1 MATTDPDHDAA
12 LAPALRETLAPA
24 LRETLDPA
32 LREALTGAFGAPEFV
47 LPWIDRLLEP
57 DELRLVAALAAG
69 PLTLP
74 ATVAALG
81 IVVSPAFFERAV
93 RRAVIDRP
101 TPDVVALADFASRL
115 EIWTLFEGWKDLP
128 LEVRRAL
135 ADWQLA
141 RYVDD
146 KRSQVE
152 ALLAGDQ
159 PQPGL
164 ENAEYLLLHEAAA
177 LVARAAHVYLWPC
190 DCRAAMERCR
200 KPSLV
205 CLRFDNDRGLGWEIS
220 HERALAV
227 LHDADRH
234 GLMHTGEVGAA
245 DDQTPL
251 SAGAICNC
259 CADCCFPQLAG
270 EVLGAARLWP
280 RARYVARRD
289 PATCGLCGRC
299 ARRCPFGAFS
309 VGRGDHGEG
318 GARQGGAGQRSQEQ
332 GGQGQ
337 GGAGRRPVGITFL
350 HELCRGCGLCATG
363 CPDGAIA
370 MEALPGSGAGQ

>member
-1 MATTDPDHDAA
+1 VITTDLEPHAA
-12 LAPALRETLAPA
+12 
-24 LRETLDPA
+24 LDPA
-32 LREALTGAFGAPEFV
+32 LREALAGTFGAPELV

-57 DELRLVAALAAG
+57 DELRLVAALAGG

-81 IVVSPAFFERAV
+81 VVVSPEFFERAA
-93 RRAVIDRP
+93 RRGVVNRP
-101 TPDVVALADFASRL
+101 TPEVVSLADFADRL

-128 LEVRRAL
+128 PDVRRAL
-135 ADWQLA
+135 ADWQLG
-141 RYVDD
+141 RYIDE
-146 KRSQVE
+146 KRSQIE
-152 ALLAGDQ
+152 RLKAGERVL
-159 PQPGL
+159 PGL
-164 ENAEYLLLHEAAA
+164 ENADYLLLHEAEA

-227 LHDADRH
+227 LRDADRH
-234 GLMHTGEVGAA
+234 GLMHTGEVAAADA

-251 SAGAICNC
+251 TSGAICNC

-270 EVLGAARLWP
+270 EALGAARLWP
-280 RARYVARRD
+280 RVRYVARRD
-289 PATCGLCGRC
+289 PAACGLCGRC

-309 VGRGDHGEG
+309 VGPG
-318 GARQGGAGQRSQEQ
+318 GHGQR
-332 GGQGQ
+332 
-337 GGAGRRPVGITFL
+337 GAARRPLAVAFRA
-350 HELCRGCGLCATG
+350 ELCRGCGLCATG

-370 MEALPGSGAGQ
+370 MAPLPDADAG

>member
-1 MATTDPDHDAA
+1 MTDRDHDAA
-12 LAPALRETLAPA
+12 L
-24 LRETLDPA
+24 DPA
-32 LREALTGAFGAPEFV
+32 PREPLDQAVREALTGAFGAPELI

-57 DELRLVAALAAG
+57 DELRLVAALAAAG

-74 ATVAALG
+74 AAAAALRRP
-81 IVVSPAFFERAV
+81 VSPAFFERAV

-101 TPDVVALADFASRL
+101 TPDVVVLSDFAGRL
-115 EIWTLFEGWKDLP
+115 EIWELFEGWKDLP
-128 LEVRRAL
+128 PQVRRAL

-141 RYVDD
+141 RYIDE
-146 KRSQVE
+146 KRPQVE
-152 ALLAGDQ
+152 RLLAGEQ

-164 ENAEYLLLHEAAA
+164 ENAEYLLLHEAEA

-205 CLRFDNDRGLGWEIS
+205 CLRFENDRGLGWEIS
-220 HERALAV
+220 HERAVAV
-227 LHDADRH
+227 LRDADRH

-245 DDQTPL
+245 DDETPL
-251 SAGAICNC
+251 TAGAICNC

-270 EVLGAARLWP
+270 AALGTARLWP
-280 RARYVARRD
+280 RARYVAARD
-289 PATCGLCGRC
+289 PAACGLCGRC

-309 VGRGDHGEG
+309 VEQAG
-318 GARQGGAGQRSQEQ
+318 G
-332 GGQGQ
+332 GQ
-337 GGAGRRPVGITFL
+337 GGAGPRSLAVTFR

-370 MEALPGSGAGQ
+370 MEALPGATSRVAR